1 MDMISMIYN
10 RDMISIM
17 VYDMNMIDMMVYD
30 IVMSFSTVYDRE
42 IFSMICLFG
51 QVFYDNIQHW
61 YHFYYVTWY
70 GYSVYDEY
78 DIGMMIID
86 IDKVNLI

>member
-10 RDMISIM
+10 RDMISII

-51 QVFYDNIQHW
+51 QVFYDNIQH
-61 YHFYYVTWY
+61 
-70 GYSVYDEY
+70 
-78 DIGMMIID
+78 
-86 IDKVNLI
+86 